1 MEIFGFVAPAAW
13 SSHPGPGRYMME
25 SITGK
30 AMLGRKKSKEQR
42 IQPRWKIDQFLA
54 IYDEDQATFLGR
66 VEDLSENGMCVL
78 STETVP
84 VGNHVK
90 LAVEVIQDD
99 SSVKTFFLRCR
110 SLWTRAESDS
120 KYYKIG
126 FQFSGISQVE
136 GARIRQLIER
146 QRYLAGDARGMPG

>member
-1 MEIFGFVAPAAW
+1 MP
-13 SSHPGPGRYMME
+13 
-25 SITGK
+25 
-30 AMLGRKKSKEQR
+30 GRKKTKEQR

-90 LAVEVIQDD
+90 LAVEIIQDD
-99 SSVKTFFLRCR
+99 GNVKTFFLRCR
-110 SLWTRAESDS
+110 SLWTRAESDNE
-120 KYYKIG
+120 YYKIG
-126 FQFSGISQVE
+126 FQFSGISQAE
-136 GARIRQLIER
+136 AARIRQLIAK
-146 QRYLAGDARGMPG
+146 QRHRPGGSDIPV

>member
-90 LAVEVIQDD
+90 LAVEIIQDD

-146 QRYLAGDARGMPG
+146 QRHLAGDARGMPG